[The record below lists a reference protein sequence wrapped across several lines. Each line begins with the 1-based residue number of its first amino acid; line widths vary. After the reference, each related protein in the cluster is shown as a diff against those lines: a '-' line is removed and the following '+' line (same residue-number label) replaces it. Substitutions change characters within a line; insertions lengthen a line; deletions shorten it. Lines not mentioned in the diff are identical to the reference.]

1 MVEAAVEIPGLR
13 GYRDPPGLYLVTA
26 RGVATMN
33 ASLNP
38 AVNLSNNTPS
48 PSADHR
54 IVAVDGDFLPYP
66 ATKLV
71 VTQYLEASSDPP
83 FWALIVVGAFFDQ
96 YGNTLWST
104 ELFVAH
110 LDIQLESDDSS
121 EGESVWES
129 SSGESADLSGR
140 LYFYPC
146 SFTRGPEDGMYF
158 ALRVMPMNLNTDFY
172 IEDSTSEFEA
182 PTATVAEPFRYSAPR
197 IDNQSG
203 PSAVPF
209 HPPQVWAFPPN
220 PQSLALT
227 GSLGYWDPTSYGP
240 APGHWLASFDHT
252 LVGTMSGGWNPVTG
266 RDAMGSG
273 QRPPLAPFGAPVPV
287 NGEAYIPHMG
297 AGPGQAVFS
306 NVWTY
311 GGVGSLTPAVQYAG
325 VWRPPHAYPNIDPH
339 MPAAQMTNSTGGVGC
354 EPGYNFFFPA
364 ETTKCHIFY
373 SETPPWQLPANASV
387 SFKAAHIPCNTLL
400 GELLKGFGCT
410 NDVPKKNRCVEVV
423 AGGNGKWYRGISF
436 SGADK
441 DMLKKTIRDVGWD
454 KTRSGRDGE
463 KPVVCLWFCKN

>member
-1 MVEAAVEIPGLR
+1 
-13 GYRDPPGLYLVTA
+13 
-26 RGVATMN
+26 
-33 ASLNP
+33 S
-38 AVNLSNNTPS
+38 S
-48 PSADHR
+48 SADHR
-54 IVAVDGDFLPYP
+54 IVEVDGDFLPYP

-71 VTQYLEASSDPP
+71 ITQYLEASSDPP

-96 YGNTLWST
+96 HDNTIWST

-121 EGESVWES
+121 EGESEWES
-129 SSGESADLSGR
+129 SSGESANLPGG

-146 SFTRGPEDGMYF
+146 SFTSGPEDGIHF
-158 ALRVMPMNLNTDFY
+158 TLHVMARNLSTDFY
-172 IEDSTSEFEA
+172 TEDSTSEFEA
-182 PTATVAEPFRYSAPR
+182 PTTAIAEPARYSAPR
-197 IDNQSG
+197 IDSQSR

-209 HPPQVWAFPPN
+209 HPPQNWAFPPN
-220 PQSLALT
+220 PQNLALT
-227 GSLGYWDPTSYGP
+227 GSWGYWNPTSYGP

-252 LVGTMSGGWNPVTG
+252 LADTMSGGWNPVTG

-273 QRPPLAPFGAPVPV
+273 QRPPLAPFGAPVAV

-325 VWRPPHAYPNIDPH
+325 VWRPPHAYPNIDPR

-400 GELLKGFGCT
+400 SELLKGFGCT
-410 NDVPKKNRCVEVV
+410 NEVPKKNRCVEVV
-423 AGGNGKWYRGISF
+423 AGGNGKWYKGISF

-441 DMLKKTIRDVGWD
+441 DMLKKTIKDVGWD

>member
-1 MVEAAVEIPGLR
+1 MSSR
-13 GYRDPPGLYLVTA
+13 
-26 RGVATMN
+26 
-33 ASLNP
+33 SP
-38 AVNLSNNTPS
+38 A
-48 PSADHR
+48 ADHR
-54 IVAVDGDFLPYP
+54 IVEVDGDFLPYP

-96 YGNTLWST
+96 HGNTLWST

-121 EGESVWES
+121 EGESEWES
-129 SSGESADLSGR
+129 SLGKSAHHLRDCASISALSLEGQR
-140 LYFYPC
+140 IEC
-146 SFTRGPEDGMYF
+146 I
-158 ALRVMPMNLNTDFY
+158 ALAIRVILMTLNTDFY
-172 IEDSTSEFEA
+172 PEDSASEFEA
-182 PTATVAEPFRYSAPR
+182 LTAVAEPARYSAPR
-197 IDNQSG
+197 IDSQSG

-209 HPPQVWAFPPN
+209 HPPQIWAFPPN
-220 PQSLALT
+220 PQSLGLT
-227 GSLGYWDPTSYGP
+227 GSLGYWNPTSYGP

-252 LVGTMSGGWNPVTG
+252 LGRWAPVDTMSGGWNPMTG

-297 AGPGQAVFS
+297 AGPGQAYFS

-311 GGVGSLTPAVQYAG
+311 GGYGTLTPAVQYAG
-325 VWRPPHAYPNIDPH
+325 VWRPPHAYPNIDPN
-339 MPAAQMTNSTGGVGC
+339 MPAAQMTNSSGGVGC

-373 SETPPWQLPANASV
+373 SETPPWQLPANASI

-400 GELLKGFGCT
+400 SELLKGFGCT
-410 NDVPKKNRCVEVV
+410 NEVPKKNRCVEVV
-423 AGGNGKWYRGISF
+423 AGGNGKWYKGISF

-441 DMLKKTIRDVGWD
+441 DMLKKTIKDVGWD
-454 KTRSGRDGE
+454 KTRSGRAGE